1 MKDISN
7 KELGPEGIAA
17 AVDADDELQFSLDG
31 LGGELFSKFT
41 EYKDA
46 RDEVTGNWIE
56 DLRAFMGQYDPE
68 TIAKIQGKGDR
79 SQVYVGLTRTKVLAA
94 YSRITDLLFQ
104 PGQQFFMIEPT
115 PIAKQPRLEQE
126 LTEKAALEIMQLAET
141 VDPNEVQP
149 IIQAR
154 FEELKQE
161 IEEET
166 EFRVENMSETI
177 KDQAIESNLEGKMKD
192 AIMEQ
197 VIFGTGAMKTGT
209 LRIQKDHNWVKSP
222 EGFELIYEE
231 NLIPEMEAVS
241 VFDLYPDPYATS
253 VEDMRSIF
261 RRHIISRTDFNDLK
275 DYPGFNKQMVQDIVE
290 DHPKGN
296 HTEEQHER
304 DRRDIAKINEYTEN
318 TQKFEVLEFWG
329 SVNGYDLEGYGIE
342 FSESDDLS
350 DEFQA
355 NIWISSGKVIKAQ
368 LNPLPGGIIPYNI
381 FPYEKNPHQFWGTGV
396 PRMMRDS
403 QTTMNAAT
411 RIYLDNVA
419 LSSGPM
425 VEVNTDIMASGEDPT
440 DLYPWRVFL
449 REGGDGNQPMVR
461 FYQPQSNSPALVS
474 VIELFR
480 RFADE
485 TTALPSYTHGQT
497 QSGLNRTATGI
508 SILMSNANIV
518 LKSVI
523 KNIDDY
529 LTKPMI
535 RSLYD
540 WNMTWNENENVKSDM
555 RIIAKGSTALI
566 QKEVQSQRLLQF
578 LSLISN
584 PLDEAMINREPLLRD
599 IAKSL
604 DIDPDEVI
612 KTQEELMNEQA
623 LQQTIAAMQQGG
635 QTDQVPNGD
644 GMVGPDAR
652 NGTPTPNG
660 AGPVGNNGGLP
671 L

>member
-1 MKDISN
+1 MN
-7 KELGPEGIAA
+7 KELGPEGISA
-17 AVDADDELQFSLDG
+17 AVEATEEELHELNSLG
-31 LGGELFSKFT
+31 IILESKYT

-46 RDEVTGNWIE
+46 RDDIEDDWIE

-68 TIAKIQGKGDR
+68 VLAKIQSKGER

-94 YSRITDLLFQ
+94 FSRITDLLFQ
-104 PGQQFFMIEPT
+104 PGQKFFSIEPT
-115 PIAKQPRLEQE
+115 PVSKQPLVEQQ
-126 LTEKAALEIMQLAET
+126 LTEQAALEIMQAAEV
-141 VDPNEVQP
+141 VDPGLVDDL
-149 IIQAR
+149 IVAR
-154 FEELKQE
+154 LDELKQE
-161 IEEET
+161 IKEET
-166 EFRVENMSETI
+166 DRRVDNMEEAI
-177 KDQAIESNLEGKMKD
+177 LDQAVESNLEGKMKD

-197 VIFGTGAMKTGT
+197 VIFGTGAMKAGT
-209 LRIQKDHNWVKSP
+209 LRIDKDHKWVKGE
-222 EGFELIYEE
+222 EGFQLIYEE
-231 NLIPEMEAVS
+231 SAFPEMEAVS
-241 VFDLYPDPYATS
+241 VFDLYPDPHATS
-253 VEDMRSIF
+253 MDDLRDLF
-261 RRHIISRTDFNDLK
+261 RRHIVSRQEFRDLK
-275 DYPGFNKQMVQDIVE
+275 DFPGFNADLINECIEMNPE
-290 DHPKGN
+290 GN
-296 HTEEQHER
+296 HDEAQHEK
-304 DRRDIAKINEYTEN
+304 DRRQIANVNDRSSETN
-318 TQKFEVLEFWG
+318 KFELLEYWG
-329 SVNGYDLEGYGIE
+329 SLNGYDLQDAGVE
-342 FSESDDLS
+342 FGEDDDLAQ
-350 DEFQA
+350 EYHA
-355 NIWISSGKVIKAQ
+355 NVWIVDGKVIKAQ
-368 LNPLPGGIIPYNI
+368 LNPLPGGIIPYFI
-381 FPYEKNPHQFWGTGV
+381 FPYEKNPHAFWGTGV

-403 QTTMNAAT
+403 QATMNAAT

-440 DLYPWRVFL
+440 ELYPWRVFL

-497 QSGLNRTATGI
+497 QSSLNRTATGI

-555 RIIAKGSTALI
+555 RIVAKGSTALI

-578 LSLISN
+578 LSLINN
-584 PLDEAMINREPLLRD
+584 PMDAQMIDREKLLTD

-604 DIDPDEVI
+604 DIDPEEVI
-612 KTQEELMNEQA
+612 KSQKEIMDEQA
-623 LQQTIAAMQQGG
+623 LQQAIIASQQGG
-635 QTDQVPNGD
+635 QIDQVPNGD
-644 GMVGPDAR
+644 GMVGPDGR
-652 NGTPTPNG
+652 NGVAPPNG

>member
-1 MKDISN
+1 MD
-7 KELGPEGIAA
+7 KELGPEGISAA
-17 AVDADDELQFSLDG
+17 ADASEEELEELASLG
-31 LGGELFSKFT
+31 SILKSKYT

-46 RDEVTGNWIE
+46 RDDIEDDWIE
-56 DLRAFMGQYDPE
+56 DLRAFMGQYDPDVLS
-68 TIAKIQGKGDR
+68 KIQSKGDR

-104 PGQQFFMIEPT
+104 PGQKFFSIEKT
-115 PIAKQPRLEQE
+115 PLSKQPLVEQE
-126 LTEKAALEIMQLAET
+126 LAERAALEIQQAAEQVGTAGIEELVMARLSELTEEIEAET
-141 VDPNEVQP
+141 EQ
-149 IIQAR
+149 
-154 FEELKQE
+154 
-161 IEEET
+161 
-166 EFRVENMSETI
+166 RVENMEEAI
-177 KDQAIESNLEGKMKD
+177 LDQALENNLEGKMKD

-197 VIFGTGAMKTGT
+197 VIFGTGAMKAGT
-209 LRIQKDHNWVKSP
+209 LRIEKDHKWIKGD
-222 EGFELIYEE
+222 EGFNLIYEE
-231 NLIPEMEAVS
+231 NAMPEMEAVS
-241 VFDLYPDPYATS
+241 IFDLYPDPHATS
-253 VEDMRSIF
+253 VDDMRDIF
-261 RRHIISRTDFNDLK
+261 RRHIISRTEFNALK
-275 DYPGFNKQMVQDIVE
+275 DYPGFNVDLINECIEMNPE
-290 DHPKGN
+290 GN
-296 HTEEQHER
+296 HDEAQHEV
-304 DRRDIAKINEYTEN
+304 DRRNIANVNDSNTNTE
-318 TQKFEVLEFWG
+318 KFEVLEYWG
-329 SVNGYDLEGYGIE
+329 SLNGHDLEDAGVE
-342 FSESDDLS
+342 FGEDDDLS
-350 DEFQA
+350 MEYDA
-355 NIWISSGKVIKAQ
+355 NIWMVSGKVIKAQ
-368 LNPLPGGIIPYNI
+368 LNPLPGGIIPYFI
-381 FPYEKNPHQFWGTGV
+381 FPYEKNPHAFWGTGV

-403 QTTMNAAT
+403 QATMNAAT

-440 DLYPWRVFL
+440 ELYPWRVFL

-497 QSGLNRTATGI
+497 QSSLNRTATGI

-523 KNIDDY
+523 KNIDDF

-555 RIIAKGSTALI
+555 RIVAKGSTALI

-578 LSLISN
+578 LSLINN
-584 PLDEAMINREPLLRD
+584 PLDAQMINREKLLTD

-612 KTQEELMNEQA
+612 KTDKEMMDEQA
-623 LQQTIAAMQQGG
+623 LQQAILASQQGG
-635 QTDQVPNGD
+635 EANQVPNGE
-644 GMVGPDAR
+644 GVVGPDAR
-652 NGTPTPNG
+652 NGVPTPGG
-660 AGPVGNNGGLP
+660 AGPVGNNGQLP
-671 L
+671 T

>member
-1 MKDISN
+1 MEEEKG
-7 KELGPEGIAA
+7 LGPEGIST
-17 AVDADDELQFSLDG
+17 AVDPSEEEEQQLDSLG
-31 LGGELFSKFT
+31 STLRAKFA

-46 RDEVTGNWIE
+46 RNDVEDDWIE

-68 TIAKIQGKGDR
+68 VIAKIQEKGER

-94 YSRITDLLFQ
+94 YSRMTDLLFQ
-104 PGQQFFMIEPT
+104 PGQKFFAIEPT
-115 PIAKQPRLEQE
+115 PITKQPLVEKD
-126 LTEKAALEIMQLAET
+126 LTERAALEIMQAAEVIDPGL
-141 VDPNEVQP
+141 VDDL
-149 IIQAR
+149 IAAR
-154 FEELKQE
+154 FAELKEEL
-161 IEEET
+161 EEET
-166 EFRVENMSETI
+166 KKRVDNMEEAI
-177 KDQAIESNLEGKMKD
+177 LDQAIENNLEGKMKD

-197 VIFGTGAMKTGT
+197 VIFGTGAMKAGT
-209 LRIQKDHNWVKSP
+209 LRIDKDHKWIKTD
-222 EGFELIYEE
+222 EGFNLIYEE
-231 NLIPEMEAVS
+231 SPSPEMEAVS
-241 VFDLYPDPYATS
+241 IFDLYPDPYATS
-253 VEDMRSIF
+253 IDDMRNIF
-261 RRHIISRTDFNDLK
+261 RRHIISRQDFVDLK
-275 DYPGFNKQMVQDIVE
+275 DYPGFNSDLIDLCIE
-290 DHPKGN
+290 EYPDGN
-296 HTEEQHER
+296 HYEEQHEK
-304 DRRDIAKINEYTEN
+304 DRREIANINDYETK
-318 TQKFEVLEFWG
+318 TRKFELIEFWG
-329 SVNGYDLEGYGIE
+329 SLNGYDLIE
-342 FSESDDLS
+342 AGVDLDDDDPS
-350 DEFQA
+350 MEYQA
-355 NIWISSGKVIKAQ
+355 NIWFTEDKVIKAQ
-368 LNPLPGGIIPYNI
+368 LNPLPGGVIPYFI
-381 FPYEKNPHQFWGTGV
+381 FPYEKNPHAFWGTGV

-403 QTTMNAAT
+403 QNTMNAAT

-440 DLYPWRVFL
+440 ELYPWRVFL

-497 QSGLNRTATGI
+497 QSSLNRTATGI

-529 LTKPMI
+529 LTKPMV

-540 WNMTWNENENVKSDM
+540 WNMTWNDNEMVKSDM
-555 RIIAKGSTALI
+555 RIIARGSTALI

-578 LSLISN
+578 LSLINN
-584 PLDEAMINREPLLRD
+584 PLDAQMVNREKLLVD

-612 KTQEELMNEQA
+612 KSQEELMNEQA
-623 LQQTIAAMQQGG
+623 LQQAIAASQQGG
-635 QTDQVPNGD
+635 QSPEVQNAE

-652 NGTPTPNG
+652 NGVPSPDG
-660 AGPVGNNGGLP
+660 EGPVGNNGGLP

>member
-1 MKDISN
+1 MD
-7 KELGPEGIAA
+7 KELGPEGISAA
-17 AVDADDELQFSLDG
+17 ADASEEELEELASLG
-31 LGGELFSKFT
+31 SILKSKYT

-46 RDEVTGNWIE
+46 RDDIEDDWIE
-56 DLRAFMGQYDPE
+56 DLRAFMGQYDPDVLS
-68 TIAKIQGKGDR
+68 KIQSKGDR

-104 PGQQFFMIEPT
+104 PGQKFFSIEKT
-115 PIAKQPRLEQE
+115 PLSKQPLVEQE
-126 LTEKAALEIMQLAET
+126 LAEKAALEIQQAAEQVGTAGIEELVMARLSELTEEIEAET
-141 VDPNEVQP
+141 EQRVKNMEEAILD
-149 IIQAR
+149 QA
-154 FEELKQE
+154 
-161 IEEET
+161 
-166 EFRVENMSETI
+166 VEN
-177 KDQAIESNLEGKMKD
+177 NLEGKMKD

-197 VIFGTGAMKTGT
+197 VIFGTGAMKAGT
-209 LRIQKDHNWVKSP
+209 LRIEKDHKWIKGD
-222 EGFELIYEE
+222 EGFNLIYEE
-231 NLIPEMEAVS
+231 NAMPEMEAVS
-241 VFDLYPDPYATS
+241 IFDLYPDPHATS
-253 VEDMRSIF
+253 VDDMRDIF
-261 RRHIISRTDFNDLK
+261 RRHIISRAEFNALK
-275 DYPGFNKQMVQDIVE
+275 DYPGFNVDLINECIEMNPE
-290 DHPKGN
+290 GN
-296 HTEEQHER
+296 HDEAQHEV
-304 DRRDIAKINEYTEN
+304 DRRNIANVNDSNTNTE
-318 TQKFEVLEFWG
+318 KFEVLEFWG
-329 SVNGYDLEGYGIE
+329 SLNGHDLEDAGVE
-342 FSESDDLS
+342 FGEDDDLS
-350 DEFQA
+350 MEYDA
-355 NIWISSGKVIKAQ
+355 NIWMVSGKVIKAQ
-368 LNPLPGGIIPYNI
+368 LNPLPGGVIPYFI
-381 FPYEKNPHQFWGTGV
+381 FPYEKNPHAFWGTGV

-403 QTTMNAAT
+403 QATMNAAT

-440 DLYPWRVFL
+440 ELYPWRVFL

-497 QSGLNRTATGI
+497 QSSLNRTATGI

-523 KNIDDY
+523 KNIDDF

-555 RIIAKGSTALI
+555 RIVAKGSTALI

-578 LSLISN
+578 LSLINN
-584 PLDEAMINREPLLRD
+584 PLDAQMVDREKLLTD

-612 KTQEELMNEQA
+612 KTDKEMMDEQA
-623 LQQTIAAMQQGG
+623 LQQAILASQQGG
-635 QTDQVPNGD
+635 EANQVPNGE
-644 GMVGPDAR
+644 GVVGPNAR
-652 NGTPTPNG
+652 NGVPTPGG
-660 AGPVGNNGGLP
+660 AGPVGNNGQLP
-671 L
+671 T

>member
-329 SVNGYDLEGYGIE
+329 SVNGYDQMNSKQIFGY
-342 FSESDDLS
+342 
-350 DEFQA
+350 
-355 NIWISSGKVIKAQ
+355 
-368 LNPLPGGIIPYNI
+368 
-381 FPYEKNPHQFWGTGV
+381 
-396 PRMMRDS
+396 
-403 QTTMNAAT
+403 
-411 RIYLDNVA
+411 
-419 LSSGPM
+419 
-425 VEVNTDIMASGEDPT
+425 
-440 DLYPWRVFL
+440 
-449 REGGDGNQPMVR
+449 
-461 FYQPQSNSPALVS
+461 
-474 VIELFR
+474 
-480 RFADE
+480 
-485 TTALPSYTHGQT
+485 
-497 QSGLNRTATGI
+497 
-508 SILMSNANIV
+508 
-518 LKSVI
+518 
-523 KNIDDY
+523 
-529 LTKPMI
+529 
-535 RSLYD
+535 
-540 WNMTWNENENVKSDM
+540 
-555 RIIAKGSTALI
+555 
-566 QKEVQSQRLLQF
+566 LL
-578 LSLISN
+578 
-584 PLDEAMINREPLLRD
+584 
-599 IAKSL
+599 
-604 DIDPDEVI
+604 
-612 KTQEELMNEQA
+612 
-623 LQQTIAAMQQGG
+623 
-635 QTDQVPNGD
+635 
-644 GMVGPDAR
+644 AR
-652 NGTPTPNG
+652 
-660 AGPVGNNGGLP
+660 
-671 L
+671 

>member
-1 MKDISN
+1 MD
-7 KELGPEGIAA
+7 KELGPEGISAA
-17 AVDADDELQFSLDG
+17 ADASEEELEELASLG
-31 LGGELFSKFT
+31 SILKSKYT

-46 RDEVTGNWIE
+46 RDDIEDDWIE
-56 DLRAFMGQYDPE
+56 DLRAFMGQYDPDVLS
-68 TIAKIQGKGDR
+68 KIQSKGDR

-104 PGQQFFMIEPT
+104 PGQKFFSIEKT
-115 PIAKQPRLEQE
+115 PLSKQPLVEQE
-126 LTEKAALEIMQLAET
+126 LAERAALEIQQAAEQVGTAGIEELVMARLSELTEEIEAET
-141 VDPNEVQP
+141 EQ
-149 IIQAR
+149 
-154 FEELKQE
+154 
-161 IEEET
+161 
-166 EFRVENMSETI
+166 RVENMEEAI
-177 KDQAIESNLEGKMKD
+177 LDQALENNLEGKMKD

-197 VIFGTGAMKTGT
+197 VIFGTGAMKAGT
-209 LRIQKDHNWVKSP
+209 LRIEKDHKWIKGD
-222 EGFELIYEE
+222 EGFNLIYEE
-231 NLIPEMEAVS
+231 NAMPEMEAVS
-241 VFDLYPDPYATS
+241 IFDLYPDPHATS
-253 VEDMRSIF
+253 VDDMRDIF
-261 RRHIISRTDFNDLK
+261 RRHIISRAEFNALK
-275 DYPGFNKQMVQDIVE
+275 DYPGFNVDLINECIEMNPE
-290 DHPKGN
+290 GN
-296 HTEEQHER
+296 HDEAQHEV
-304 DRRDIAKINEYTEN
+304 DRRNIANVNDSNTNTE
-318 TQKFEVLEFWG
+318 KFEVLEYWG
-329 SVNGYDLEGYGIE
+329 SLNGHDLEDAGVE
-342 FSESDDLS
+342 FGEDDDLS
-350 DEFQA
+350 MEYDA
-355 NIWISSGKVIKAQ
+355 NIWMVSGKVIKAQ
-368 LNPLPGGIIPYNI
+368 LNPLPGGVIPYFI
-381 FPYEKNPHQFWGTGV
+381 FPYEKNPHAFWGTGV

-403 QTTMNAAT
+403 QATMNAAT

-440 DLYPWRVFL
+440 ELYPWRVFL

-497 QSGLNRTATGI
+497 QSSLNRTATGI

-523 KNIDDY
+523 KNIDDF

-555 RIIAKGSTALI
+555 RIVAKGSTALI

-578 LSLISN
+578 LSLINN
-584 PLDEAMINREPLLRD
+584 PLDAQMVDREKLLTD

-612 KTQEELMNEQA
+612 KTQKEMMDEQA
-623 LQQTIAAMQQGG
+623 LQQAILASQQGG
-635 QTDQVPNGD
+635 EANQVPNGD
-644 GMVGPDAR
+644 GVVGPNAR
-652 NGTPTPNG
+652 NGVPTPGG
-660 AGPVGNNGGLP
+660 AGPVGNNGQLP
-671 L
+671 T

>member
-1 MKDISN
+1 MD
-7 KELGPEGIAA
+7 KELGPEGISAA
-17 AVDADDELQFSLDG
+17 ADASEEELEELASLG
-31 LGGELFSKFT
+31 SILKSKYT

-46 RDEVTGNWIE
+46 RDDIEDDWIE
-56 DLRAFMGQYDPE
+56 DLRAFMGQYDPDVLS
-68 TIAKIQGKGDR
+68 KIQSKGDR

-104 PGQQFFMIEPT
+104 PGQKFFSIEKT
-115 PIAKQPRLEQE
+115 PLSKQPLVEQE
-126 LTEKAALEIMQLAET
+126 LAERAALEIQQAAEQVGTAGIEELVMARLSELTEEIEAET
-141 VDPNEVQP
+141 EQRVKNM
-149 IIQAR
+149 
-154 FEELKQE
+154 EEAIL
-161 IEEET
+161 
-166 EFRVENMSETI
+166 
-177 KDQAIESNLEGKMKD
+177 DQALENNLEGKMKD

-197 VIFGTGAMKTGT
+197 VIFGTGAMKAGT
-209 LRIQKDHNWVKSP
+209 LRIEKDHKWIKGD
-222 EGFELIYEE
+222 EGFNLIYEE
-231 NLIPEMEAVS
+231 NAMPEMEAVS
-241 VFDLYPDPYATS
+241 IFDLYPDPHATS
-253 VEDMRSIF
+253 VDDMRDIF
-261 RRHIISRTDFNDLK
+261 RRHIISRTEFNALK
-275 DYPGFNKQMVQDIVE
+275 DYPGFNVDLINECIEMNPE
-290 DHPKGN
+290 GN
-296 HTEEQHER
+296 HDEAQHEI
-304 DRRDIAKINEYTEN
+304 DRRNIANVNDSNTNTE
-318 TQKFEVLEFWG
+318 KFEVLEFWG
-329 SVNGYDLEGYGIE
+329 SLNGHDLEDAGVE
-342 FSESDDLS
+342 FGEDDDLS
-350 DEFQA
+350 MEYDA
-355 NIWISSGKVIKAQ
+355 NIWMISGKVIKAQ
-368 LNPLPGGIIPYNI
+368 LNPLPGGVIPYFI
-381 FPYEKNPHQFWGTGV
+381 FPYEKNPHAFWGTGV

-403 QTTMNAAT
+403 QATMNAAT

-440 DLYPWRVFL
+440 ELYPWRVFL

-497 QSGLNRTATGI
+497 QSSLNRTATGI

-523 KNIDDY
+523 KNIDDF

-555 RIIAKGSTALI
+555 RIVAKGSTALI

-578 LSLISN
+578 LSLINN
-584 PLDEAMINREPLLRD
+584 PLDAQMVDREKLLTD

-612 KTQEELMNEQA
+612 KTQKEMMDEQA
-623 LQQTIAAMQQGG
+623 LQQAILASQQGG
-635 QTDQVPNGD
+635 EVNQVPNGE
-644 GMVGPDAR
+644 GMVGPNAR
-652 NGTPTPNG
+652 NGVPTPGG
-660 AGPVGNNGGLP
+660 AGPVGNNGQLP
-671 L
+671 T

>member
-1 MKDISN
+1 MD
-7 KELGPEGIAA
+7 KELGPEGISAA
-17 AVDADDELQFSLDG
+17 ADASEEELEELASLG
-31 LGGELFSKFT
+31 SILKSKYT

-46 RDEVTGNWIE
+46 RDDIEDDWIE
-56 DLRAFMGQYDPE
+56 DLRAFMGQYDPDVLS
-68 TIAKIQGKGDR
+68 KIQSKGDR

-104 PGQQFFMIEPT
+104 PGQKFFSIEKT
-115 PIAKQPRLEQE
+115 PLSKQPLVEQE
-126 LTEKAALEIMQLAET
+126 LAERAALEIQQAAEQVGTAGIEELVMARLSELTEEIEAET
-141 VDPNEVQP
+141 EQ
-149 IIQAR
+149 
-154 FEELKQE
+154 
-161 IEEET
+161 
-166 EFRVENMSETI
+166 RVENMEEAI
-177 KDQAIESNLEGKMKD
+177 LDQALENNLEGKMKD

-197 VIFGTGAMKTGT
+197 VIFGTGAMKAGT
-209 LRIQKDHNWVKSP
+209 LRIEKDHKWIKGD
-222 EGFELIYEE
+222 EGFNLIYEE
-231 NLIPEMEAVS
+231 NAMPEMEAVS
-241 VFDLYPDPYATS
+241 IFDLYPDPHATS
-253 VEDMRSIF
+253 VDDMRDIF
-261 RRHIISRTDFNDLK
+261 RRHIISRTEFNALK
-275 DYPGFNKQMVQDIVE
+275 DYPGFNVDLINECIEMNPE
-290 DHPKGN
+290 GN
-296 HTEEQHER
+296 HDEAQHEV
-304 DRRDIAKINEYTEN
+304 DRRNIANVNDSNTNTE
-318 TQKFEVLEFWG
+318 KFEVLEYWG
-329 SVNGYDLEGYGIE
+329 SLNGHDLEDAGVE
-342 FSESDDLS
+342 FGEDDDLS
-350 DEFQA
+350 MEYDA
-355 NIWISSGKVIKAQ
+355 NIWMVSGKVIKAQ
-368 LNPLPGGIIPYNI
+368 LNPLPGGVIPYFI
-381 FPYEKNPHQFWGTGV
+381 FPYEKNPHAFWGTGV

-403 QTTMNAAT
+403 QATMNAAT

-440 DLYPWRVFL
+440 ELYPWRVFL

-497 QSGLNRTATGI
+497 QSSLNRTATGI

-523 KNIDDY
+523 KNIDDF

-555 RIIAKGSTALI
+555 RIVAKGSTALI

-578 LSLISN
+578 LSLINN
-584 PLDEAMINREPLLRD
+584 PLDAQMVDREKLLTD

-612 KTQEELMNEQA
+612 KTQKEMMDEQA
-623 LQQTIAAMQQGG
+623 LQQAILASQQGG
-635 QTDQVPNGD
+635 EANQVPNGE
-644 GMVGPDAR
+644 GVVGPNAR
-652 NGTPTPNG
+652 NGVPTPGG
-660 AGPVGNNGGLP
+660 AGPVGNNGQLP
-671 L
+671 T

>member
-1 MKDISN
+1 MD
-7 KELGPEGIAA
+7 KELGPEGISAA
-17 AVDADDELQFSLDG
+17 ADASEEELEELASLG
-31 LGGELFSKFT
+31 SILKSKYT

-46 RDEVTGNWIE
+46 RDDIEDDWIE
-56 DLRAFMGQYDPE
+56 DLRAFMGQYDPDVLS
-68 TIAKIQGKGDR
+68 KIQSKGDR

-104 PGQQFFMIEPT
+104 PGQKFFSIEKT
-115 PIAKQPRLEQE
+115 PLSKQPLVEQE
-126 LTEKAALEIMQLAET
+126 LAERAALEIQQAAEQVGTAGIEELVMARLSELTEEIEAET
-141 VDPNEVQP
+141 EQRVKNM
-149 IIQAR
+149 
-154 FEELKQE
+154 EEAIL
-161 IEEET
+161 
-166 EFRVENMSETI
+166 
-177 KDQAIESNLEGKMKD
+177 DQALENNLEGKMKD

-197 VIFGTGAMKTGT
+197 VIFGTGAMKAGT
-209 LRIQKDHNWVKSP
+209 LRIEKDHKWIKGD
-222 EGFELIYEE
+222 EGFNLIYEE
-231 NLIPEMEAVS
+231 NAMPEMEAVS
-241 VFDLYPDPYATS
+241 IFDLYPDPHATS
-253 VEDMRSIF
+253 VDDMRDIF
-261 RRHIISRTDFNDLK
+261 RRHIISRTEFNALK
-275 DYPGFNKQMVQDIVE
+275 DYPGFNVDLINECIEMNPE
-290 DHPKGN
+290 GN
-296 HTEEQHER
+296 HDEAQHEV
-304 DRRDIAKINEYTEN
+304 DRRNIANVNDSNTNTE
-318 TQKFEVLEFWG
+318 KFEVLEYWG
-329 SVNGYDLEGYGIE
+329 SLNGHDLEDAGVE
-342 FSESDDLS
+342 FGEDDDLS
-350 DEFQA
+350 MEYDA
-355 NIWISSGKVIKAQ
+355 NIWMVSGKVIKAQ
-368 LNPLPGGIIPYNI
+368 LNPLPGGVIPYFI
-381 FPYEKNPHQFWGTGV
+381 FPYEKNPHAFWGTGV

-403 QTTMNAAT
+403 QATMNAAT

-440 DLYPWRVFL
+440 ELYPWRVFL

-497 QSGLNRTATGI
+497 QSSLNRTATGI

-523 KNIDDY
+523 KNIDDF

-555 RIIAKGSTALI
+555 RIVAKGSTALI

-578 LSLISN
+578 LSLINN
-584 PLDEAMINREPLLRD
+584 PLDAQMVDREKLLTD

-612 KTQEELMNEQA
+612 KTQKEMMDEQA
-623 LQQTIAAMQQGG
+623 LQQAILASQQGG
-635 QTDQVPNGD
+635 EANQVPNGE
-644 GMVGPDAR
+644 GVVGPDAR
-652 NGTPTPNG
+652 NGVPTPGG
-660 AGPVGNNGGLP
+660 AGPVGNNGQLP
-671 L
+671 T

>member
-1 MKDISN
+1 MD
-7 KELGPEGIAA
+7 KELGPEGISA
-17 AVDADDELQFSLDG
+17 AVDPTEEEQEELNSLG
-31 LGGELFSKFT
+31 SILKAKYT

-46 RDEVTGNWIE
+46 RDNIEDDWIE
-56 DLRAFMGQYDPE
+56 DLRAFMGQYDPNVLS
-68 TIAKIQGKGDR
+68 KIQSKGDR

-104 PGQQFFMIEPT
+104 PGQDFFSIEKT
-115 PIAKQPRLEQE
+115 PISKQPIVERQLA
-126 LTEKAALEIMQLAET
+126 EKAALEIQQAAEQVGT
-141 VDPNEVQP
+141 
-149 IIQAR
+149 AGL
-154 FEELKQE
+154 EELVMARLQELTEE

-166 EFRVENMSETI
+166 DRRVENMH
-177 KDQAIESNLEGKMKD
+177 QAILDQSKESNLEQKMKD

-197 VIFGTGAMKTGT
+197 VIFGTGAMKAGT
-209 LRIQKDHNWVKSP
+209 LKVEKDHMYMTNEEGVP
-222 EGFELIYEE
+222 ELYIEE
-231 NLIPEMEAVS
+231 YPMPEMEAVS
-241 VFDLYPDPYATS
+241 IFDLYPDPHATS
-253 VEDMRSIF
+253 VNDMRDIF
-261 RRHIISRTDFNDLK
+261 RRHIISRTEFNALK
-275 DYPGFNKQMVQDIVE
+275 DYPGFNVDLINECIEMNPE
-290 DHPKGN
+290 GN
-296 HTEEQHER
+296 HDEAQHEI
-304 DRRDIAKINEYTEN
+304 DRRNIANVNDSNTNTE
-318 TQKFEVLEFWG
+318 KFEVLEFWG
-329 SVNGYDLEGYGIE
+329 SLNGYDLQDAGIE
-342 FSESDDLS
+342 FGDEDDLS
-350 DEFQA
+350 MEYDA
-355 NIWISSGKVIKAQ
+355 NIWIVSGKVIKAQ
-368 LNPLPGGIIPYNI
+368 LNPLPGGVIPYFI
-381 FPYEKNPHQFWGTGV
+381 FPYEKNPHAFWGTGV

-403 QTTMNAAT
+403 QATMNAAT

-440 DLYPWRVFL
+440 ELYPWRVFL

-497 QSGLNRTATGI
+497 QSSLNRTATGI

-523 KNIDDY
+523 KNIDDF
-529 LTKPMI
+529 LTQPMI

-540 WNMTWNENENVKSDM
+540 WNMTWNQDKNVKSDM

-578 LSLISN
+578 LSLINN
-584 PLDEAMINREPLLRD
+584 PIDAQMVDREKLLTD

-612 KTQEELMNEQA
+612 KSQEELMNEQA
-623 LQQTIAAMQQGG
+623 LQQAILASQQGG
-635 QTDQVPNGD
+635 EANQVPNGD
-644 GMVGPDAR
+644 GMVGPNAR
-652 NGTPTPNG
+652 NGVPTPGG

-671 L
+671 T

>member
-1 MKDISN
+1 MD
-7 KELGPEGIAA
+7 KELGPEGISAA
-17 AVDADDELQFSLDG
+17 ADASEEELEELASLG
-31 LGGELFSKFT
+31 SILKSKYT

-46 RDEVTGNWIE
+46 RDDIEDDWIE
-56 DLRAFMGQYDPE
+56 DLRAFMGQYDPDVLS
-68 TIAKIQGKGDR
+68 KIQSKGDR

-104 PGQQFFMIEPT
+104 PGQKFFSIEKT
-115 PIAKQPRLEQE
+115 PLSKQPLVEQE
-126 LTEKAALEIMQLAET
+126 LAERAALEIQQAAEQVGTAGIEELVMARLSELTEEIEAET
-141 VDPNEVQP
+141 EQRVKNMEEAILD
-149 IIQAR
+149 QA
-154 FEELKQE
+154 
-161 IEEET
+161 
-166 EFRVENMSETI
+166 VEN
-177 KDQAIESNLEGKMKD
+177 NLEGKMKD

-197 VIFGTGAMKTGT
+197 VIFGTGAMKAGT
-209 LRIQKDHNWVKSP
+209 LRIEKDHKWIKGD
-222 EGFELIYEE
+222 EGFNLIYEE
-231 NLIPEMEAVS
+231 NAMPEMEAVS
-241 VFDLYPDPYATS
+241 IFDLYPDPHATS
-253 VEDMRSIF
+253 VDDMRDIF
-261 RRHIISRTDFNDLK
+261 RRHIISRAEFNALK
-275 DYPGFNKQMVQDIVE
+275 DYPGFNVDLINECIEMNPE
-290 DHPKGN
+290 GN
-296 HTEEQHER
+296 HDEAQHEV
-304 DRRDIAKINEYTEN
+304 DRRNIANVNDSNTNTE
-318 TQKFEVLEFWG
+318 KFEVLEFWG
-329 SVNGYDLEGYGIE
+329 SLNGHDLEDAGVE
-342 FSESDDLS
+342 FGEDDDLS
-350 DEFQA
+350 MEYDA
-355 NIWISSGKVIKAQ
+355 NIWMVSGKVIKAQ
-368 LNPLPGGIIPYNI
+368 LNPLPGGVIPYFI
-381 FPYEKNPHQFWGTGV
+381 FPYEKNPHAFWGTGV

-403 QTTMNAAT
+403 QATMNAAT

-440 DLYPWRVFL
+440 ELYPWRVFL

-497 QSGLNRTATGI
+497 QSSLNRTATGI

-523 KNIDDY
+523 KNIDDF

-555 RIIAKGSTALI
+555 RIVAKGSTALI

-578 LSLISN
+578 LSLINN
-584 PLDEAMINREPLLRD
+584 PLDAQMINREKLLTD

-612 KTQEELMNEQA
+612 KTDKEMMDEQA
-623 LQQTIAAMQQGG
+623 LQQAILASQQGG
-635 QTDQVPNGD
+635 EANQVPNGE
-644 GMVGPDAR
+644 GVVGPNAR
-652 NGTPTPNG
+652 NGVPTPGG
-660 AGPVGNNGGLP
+660 AGPVGNNGQLP
-671 L
+671 T

>member
-1 MKDISN
+1 MD
-7 KELGPEGIAA
+7 KELGPEGISAA
-17 AVDADDELQFSLDG
+17 ADASEEELEELASLG
-31 LGGELFSKFT
+31 SILKAKYT

-46 RDEVTGNWIE
+46 RDDIEDDWIE
-56 DLRAFMGQYDPE
+56 DLRAFMGQYDPDVLS
-68 TIAKIQGKGDR
+68 KIQSKGDR

-104 PGQQFFMIEPT
+104 PGQKFFSIEKT
-115 PIAKQPRLEQE
+115 PLSKQPLVEQE
-126 LTEKAALEIMQLAET
+126 LAERAALEIQQAAEQVGTAGIEELVIARLNELTEEIEAET
-141 VDPNEVQP
+141 EQ
-149 IIQAR
+149 
-154 FEELKQE
+154 
-161 IEEET
+161 
-166 EFRVENMSETI
+166 RVENMEEAI
-177 KDQAIESNLEGKMKD
+177 LDQALENNLEGKMKD

-197 VIFGTGAMKTGT
+197 VIFGTGAMKAGT
-209 LRIQKDHNWVKSP
+209 LRIEKDHKWIKGD
-222 EGFELIYEE
+222 EGFNLIYEE
-231 NLIPEMEAVS
+231 NAMPEMEAVS
-241 VFDLYPDPYATS
+241 IFDLYPDPHATS
-253 VEDMRSIF
+253 VDDMRDIF
-261 RRHIISRTDFNDLK
+261 RRHIISRAEFNALK
-275 DYPGFNKQMVQDIVE
+275 DYPGFNVDLINECIEMNPE
-290 DHPKGN
+290 GN
-296 HTEEQHER
+296 HDEAQHEI
-304 DRRDIAKINEYTEN
+304 DRRNIANVNDSNTNTE
-318 TQKFEVLEFWG
+318 KFEVLEFWG
-329 SVNGYDLEGYGIE
+329 SLNGHDLEDAGVE
-342 FSESDDLS
+342 FGEDDDLS
-350 DEFQA
+350 MEYDA
-355 NIWISSGKVIKAQ
+355 NIWMISGKVIKAQ
-368 LNPLPGGIIPYNI
+368 LNPLPGGVIPYFI
-381 FPYEKNPHQFWGTGV
+381 FPYEKNPHAFWGTGV

-403 QTTMNAAT
+403 QATMNAAT

-440 DLYPWRVFL
+440 ELYPWRVFL

-497 QSGLNRTATGI
+497 QSSLNRTATGI

-523 KNIDDY
+523 KNIDDF

-555 RIIAKGSTALI
+555 RIVAKGSTALI

-578 LSLISN
+578 LSLINN
-584 PLDEAMINREPLLRD
+584 PLDAQMVDREKLLTD

-612 KTQEELMNEQA
+612 KTDKEMMDEQA
-623 LQQTIAAMQQGG
+623 LQQAILASQQGG
-635 QTDQVPNGD
+635 EANQVPNGE
-644 GMVGPDAR
+644 GVVGPNAR
-652 NGTPTPNG
+652 NGVPTPGG
-660 AGPVGNNGGLP
+660 AGPVGNNGQLP
-671 L
+671 T

>member
-1 MKDISN
+1 MD
-7 KELGPEGIAA
+7 KELGPEGISAA
-17 AVDADDELQFSLDG
+17 ADASEEELEELASLG
-31 LGGELFSKFT
+31 SILKSKYT

-46 RDEVTGNWIE
+46 RDDIEDDWIE
-56 DLRAFMGQYDPE
+56 DLRAFMGQYDPDVLS
-68 TIAKIQGKGDR
+68 KIQSKGDR

-104 PGQQFFMIEPT
+104 PGQKFFSIEKT
-115 PIAKQPRLEQE
+115 PLSKQPLVEQE
-126 LTEKAALEIMQLAET
+126 LAEKAALEIQQAAEQVGTAGIEELVMARLSELTEEIEAET
-141 VDPNEVQP
+141 EQRVKNM
-149 IIQAR
+149 
-154 FEELKQE
+154 EEAIL
-161 IEEET
+161 
-166 EFRVENMSETI
+166 
-177 KDQAIESNLEGKMKD
+177 DQALENNLEGKMKD

-197 VIFGTGAMKTGT
+197 VIFGTGAMKAGT
-209 LRIQKDHNWVKSP
+209 LRIEKDHKWIKGD
-222 EGFELIYEE
+222 EGFNLIYEE
-231 NLIPEMEAVS
+231 NAMPEMEAVS
-241 VFDLYPDPYATS
+241 IFDLYPDPHATS
-253 VEDMRSIF
+253 VDDMRDIF
-261 RRHIISRTDFNDLK
+261 RRHIISRAEFNALK
-275 DYPGFNKQMVQDIVE
+275 DYPGFNVDLINECIEMNPE
-290 DHPKGN
+290 GN
-296 HTEEQHER
+296 HDEAQHEV
-304 DRRDIAKINEYTEN
+304 DRRNIANVNDSNTNTE
-318 TQKFEVLEFWG
+318 KFEVLEYWG
-329 SVNGYDLEGYGIE
+329 SLNGHDLEDAGVE
-342 FSESDDLS
+342 FGEDDDLS
-350 DEFQA
+350 MEYDA
-355 NIWISSGKVIKAQ
+355 NIWMVSGKVIKAQ
-368 LNPLPGGIIPYNI
+368 LNPLPGGVIPYFI
-381 FPYEKNPHQFWGTGV
+381 FPYEKNPHAFWGTGV

-403 QTTMNAAT
+403 QATMNAAT

-440 DLYPWRVFL
+440 ELYPWRVFL

-497 QSGLNRTATGI
+497 QSSLNRTATGI

-523 KNIDDY
+523 KNIDDF

-555 RIIAKGSTALI
+555 RIVAKGSTALI

-578 LSLISN
+578 LSLINN
-584 PLDEAMINREPLLRD
+584 PLDAQMVDREKLLTD

-612 KTQEELMNEQA
+612 KTQKEMMDEQA
-623 LQQTIAAMQQGG
+623 LQQAILASQQGG
-635 QTDQVPNGD
+635 EANQVPNGE
-644 GMVGPDAR
+644 GVVGPDAR
-652 NGTPTPNG
+652 NGVPTPGG
-660 AGPVGNNGGLP
+660 AGPVGNNGQLP
-671 L
+671 T

>member
-1 MKDISN
+1 MD
-7 KELGPEGIAA
+7 KELGPEGISA
-17 AVDADDELQFSLDG
+17 AVDPTEEEQEELNSLG
-31 LGGELFSKFT
+31 SILKAKYT

-46 RDEVTGNWIE
+46 RDNIEDDWIE
-56 DLRAFMGQYDPE
+56 DLRAFMGQYDPDVLS
-68 TIAKIQGKGDR
+68 KIQSKGDR

-104 PGQQFFMIEPT
+104 PGQDFFSIEKT
-115 PIAKQPRLEQE
+115 PISKQPVVERQLA
-126 LTEKAALEIMQLAET
+126 EKAALEIQQAAEQVGT
-141 VDPNEVQP
+141 
-149 IIQAR
+149 AGL
-154 FEELKQE
+154 EELVMARLQELTEE

-166 EFRVENMSETI
+166 DRRVENMH
-177 KDQAIESNLEGKMKD
+177 QAILDQSKESNLEQKMKD

-197 VIFGTGAMKTGT
+197 VIFGTGAMKAGT
-209 LRIQKDHNWVKSP
+209 LKVEKDHMYMTNEEGVP
-222 EGFELIYEE
+222 ELYIEE
-231 NLIPEMEAVS
+231 YPMPEMEAVS
-241 VFDLYPDPYATS
+241 IFDLYPDPHATS
-253 VEDMRSIF
+253 VNDMRDIF
-261 RRHIISRTDFNDLK
+261 RRHIISRTEFNALK
-275 DYPGFNKQMVQDIVE
+275 DYPGFNVDLINECIEMNPE
-290 DHPKGN
+290 GN
-296 HTEEQHER
+296 HDEAQHEI
-304 DRRDIAKINEYTEN
+304 DRRNIANVNDSNTNTE
-318 TQKFEVLEFWG
+318 KFEVLEFWG
-329 SVNGYDLEGYGIE
+329 SLNGYDLQDAGIE
-342 FSESDDLS
+342 FGDEDDLS
-350 DEFQA
+350 MEYDA
-355 NIWISSGKVIKAQ
+355 NIWIVSGKVIKAQ
-368 LNPLPGGIIPYNI
+368 LNPLPGGVIPYFI
-381 FPYEKNPHQFWGTGV
+381 FPYEKNPHAFWGTGV

-403 QTTMNAAT
+403 QATMNAAT

-440 DLYPWRVFL
+440 ELYPWRVFL

-497 QSGLNRTATGI
+497 QSSLNRTATGI

-523 KNIDDY
+523 KNIDDF

-540 WNMTWNENENVKSDM
+540 WNMTWNQDKNVKSDM

-578 LSLISN
+578 LSLINN
-584 PLDEAMINREPLLRD
+584 PIDAQMVDREKLLTD

-612 KTQEELMNEQA
+612 KSQEELMNEQA
-623 LQQTIAAMQQGG
+623 LQQAILASQQGG
-635 QTDQVPNGD
+635 EANQVPNGD
-644 GMVGPDAR
+644 GMVGPNAR
-652 NGTPTPNG
+652 NGVPTPGG

-671 L
+671 T

>member
-1 MKDISN
+1 MS
-7 KELGPEGIAA
+7 KELGPEGISA
-17 AVDADDELQFSLDG
+17 AVDATEEEQYELNSLG
-31 LGGELFSKFT
+31 VILESKYT

-46 RDEVTGNWIE
+46 RDDIEDNWIE

-68 TIAKIQGKGDR
+68 VLAKIQSKGER

-94 YSRITDLLFQ
+94 FSRITDLLFQ
-104 PGQQFFMIEPT
+104 PGQKFFSIEAT
-115 PIAKQPRLEQE
+115 PVSKQPLVEQE
-126 LTEKAALEIMQLAET
+126 LTEQAALEIMQAAEV
-141 VDPNEVQP
+141 VDPGLVDDL
-149 IIQAR
+149 IQAR
-154 FEELKQE
+154 LAELQEEIAL
-161 IEEET
+161 ET
-166 EFRVENMSETI
+166 ERRVENMEEAI
-177 KDQAIESNLEGKMKD
+177 LDQAVESNLEGKMKD

-197 VIFGTGAMKTGT
+197 VIFGTGAMKAGT
-209 LRIQKDHNWVKSP
+209 LRIDKDHRWIKGE
-222 EGFELIYEE
+222 EGFNLIYEE
-231 NLIPEMEAVS
+231 SAFPEMEAVS
-241 VFDLYPDPYATS
+241 VFDLYPDPHATS
-253 VEDMRSIF
+253 MDDLRDIF
-261 RRHIISRTDFNDLK
+261 RRHIISRQEFRDLK
-275 DYPGFNKQMVQDIVE
+275 DFPGFNE
-290 DHPKGN
+290 DLINECIEMNPEGN
-296 HTEEQHER
+296 HDEAQHEK
-304 DRRDIAKINEYTEN
+304 DRRQIANVNDRSSETH
-318 TQKFEVLEFWG
+318 KFELLEYWG
-329 SVNGYDLEGYGIE
+329 SINGYDLQDAGAE
-342 FSESDDLS
+342 FGDEDDLAQ
-350 DEFQA
+350 EYHA
-355 NIWISSGKVIKAQ
+355 NVWIVDGKVIKAQ
-368 LNPLPGGIIPYNI
+368 LNPLPGGIIPYFI
-381 FPYEKNPHQFWGTGV
+381 FPYEKNPHAFWGTGV

-403 QTTMNAAT
+403 QATMNAAT

-440 DLYPWRVFL
+440 ELYPWRVFL

-497 QSGLNRTATGI
+497 QSSLNRTATGI

-555 RIIAKGSTALI
+555 RIVAKGSTALI

-578 LSLISN
+578 LSLINN
-584 PLDEAMINREPLLRD
+584 PMDAQMVNREKLLTD

-604 DIDPDEVI
+604 DIDPEEVI
-612 KTQEELMNEQA
+612 KSQKELMDEQA
-623 LQQTIAAMQQGG
+623 LQQAILASQQGG
-635 QTDQVPNGD
+635 QVDQVPNGD
-644 GMVGPDAR
+644 GMVGPDGR
-652 NGTPTPNG
+652 NGVPSPNG
-660 AGPVGNNGGLP
+660 AGPIGNNGQLP

>member
-1 MKDISN
+1 MN
-7 KELGPEGIAA
+7 KELGPEGISA
-17 AVDADDELQFSLDG
+17 AVDASDEEQYELNSLG
-31 LGGELFSKFT
+31 VILESKYT

-46 RDEVTGNWIE
+46 RDDIEDDWIE

-68 TIAKIQGKGDR
+68 VLAKIQSKGER

-94 YSRITDLLFQ
+94 FSRITDLLFQ
-104 PGQQFFMIEPT
+104 PGQKFFSIEPT
-115 PIAKQPRLEQE
+115 PVSKQPLVEQQ
-126 LTEKAALEIMQLAET
+126 LTEQAALEIMQAAEV
-141 VDPNEVQP
+141 VDPGLVDDL
-149 IIQAR
+149 IVAR
-154 FEELKQE
+154 MDELKQE

-166 EFRVENMSETI
+166 DRRVDNMEEAI
-177 KDQAIESNLEGKMKD
+177 LDQAVESNLEGKMKD

-197 VIFGTGAMKTGT
+197 VIFGTGAMKAGT
-209 LRIQKDHNWVKSP
+209 LRIDKDHRWVKGE
-222 EGFELIYEE
+222 EGFQLIYEE
-231 NLIPEMEAVS
+231 SAFPEMEAVS
-241 VFDLYPDPYATS
+241 VFDLYPDPHATS
-253 VEDMRSIF
+253 MDDLRDLF
-261 RRHIISRTDFNDLK
+261 RRHIISRQEFRDLK
-275 DYPGFNKQMVQDIVE
+275 DFPGFNVDLINECIEMNPE
-290 DHPKGN
+290 GN
-296 HTEEQHER
+296 HDEAQHEK
-304 DRRDIAKINEYTEN
+304 DRRQIANVNDRSAETN
-318 TQKFEVLEFWG
+318 KFELLEYWG
-329 SVNGYDLEGYGIE
+329 SLNGYDLQDAGVE
-342 FSESDDLS
+342 FAEDDDLAQ
-350 DEFQA
+350 EYHA
-355 NIWISSGKVIKAQ
+355 NVWIVDGKVIKAQ
-368 LNPLPGGIIPYNI
+368 LNPLPGGVIPYFI
-381 FPYEKNPHQFWGTGV
+381 FPYEKNPHAFWGTGV

-403 QTTMNAAT
+403 QATMNAAT

-440 DLYPWRVFL
+440 ELYPWRVFL

-497 QSGLNRTATGI
+497 QSSLNRTATGI

-555 RIIAKGSTALI
+555 RIVAKGSTALI

-578 LSLISN
+578 LSLINN
-584 PLDEAMINREPLLRD
+584 PMDAQMVDREKLLTD

-604 DIDPDEVI
+604 DIDPEEVI
-612 KTQEELMNEQA
+612 KSQKEIMDEQA
-623 LQQTIAAMQQGG
+623 LQQAIIASQQGG
-635 QTDQVPNGD
+635 QVDQVPNGD
-644 GMVGPDAR
+644 GMVGPDGR
-652 NGTPTPNG
+652 NGVAPPNG

>member
-1 MKDISN
+1 MD
-7 KELGPEGIAA
+7 KELGPEGISAA
-17 AVDADDELQFSLDG
+17 ADASEEELEELASLG
-31 LGGELFSKFT
+31 SILKAKYT

-46 RDEVTGNWIE
+46 RDDIEDDWIE
-56 DLRAFMGQYDPE
+56 DLRAFMGQYDPDVLS
-68 TIAKIQGKGDR
+68 KIQSKGDR

-104 PGQQFFMIEPT
+104 PGQKFFSIEKT
-115 PIAKQPRLEQE
+115 PLSKQPLVEQE
-126 LTEKAALEIMQLAET
+126 LAERAALEIQQAAEQVGTAGIEELVIARLNELTEEIEAET
-141 VDPNEVQP
+141 EQ
-149 IIQAR
+149 
-154 FEELKQE
+154 
-161 IEEET
+161 
-166 EFRVENMSETI
+166 RVENMEEAI
-177 KDQAIESNLEGKMKD
+177 LDQALENNLEGKMKD

-197 VIFGTGAMKTGT
+197 VIFGTGAMKAGT
-209 LRIQKDHNWVKSP
+209 LRIEKDHKWIKGD
-222 EGFELIYEE
+222 EGFNLIYEE
-231 NLIPEMEAVS
+231 NAMPEMEAVS
-241 VFDLYPDPYATS
+241 IFDLYPDPHATS
-253 VEDMRSIF
+253 VDDMRDIF
-261 RRHIISRTDFNDLK
+261 RRHIISRAEFNALK
-275 DYPGFNKQMVQDIVE
+275 DFPGFNVDLINECIEMNPE
-290 DHPKGN
+290 GN
-296 HTEEQHER
+296 HDEAQHEI
-304 DRRDIAKINEYTEN
+304 DRRNIANVNDSNTNTE
-318 TQKFEVLEFWG
+318 KFEVLEFWG
-329 SVNGYDLEGYGIE
+329 SLNGHDLEDAGVE
-342 FSESDDLS
+342 FGEDDDLS
-350 DEFQA
+350 MEYDA
-355 NIWISSGKVIKAQ
+355 NIWMISGKVIKAQ
-368 LNPLPGGIIPYNI
+368 LNPLPGGVIPYFI
-381 FPYEKNPHQFWGTGV
+381 FPYEKNPHAFWGTGV

-403 QTTMNAAT
+403 QATMNAAT

-440 DLYPWRVFL
+440 ELYPWRVFL

-497 QSGLNRTATGI
+497 QSSLNRTATGI

-523 KNIDDY
+523 KNIDDF

-555 RIIAKGSTALI
+555 RIVAKGSTALI

-578 LSLISN
+578 LSLINN
-584 PLDEAMINREPLLRD
+584 PLDAQMVDREKLLTD

-612 KTQEELMNEQA
+612 KTDKEMMDEQA
-623 LQQTIAAMQQGG
+623 LQQAILASQQGG
-635 QTDQVPNGD
+635 EANQVPNGE
-644 GMVGPDAR
+644 GVVGPNAR
-652 NGTPTPNG
+652 NGVPTPGG
-660 AGPVGNNGGLP
+660 AGPVGNNGQLP
-671 L
+671 T

>member
-1 MKDISN
+1 MEIDKD
-7 KELGPEGIAA
+7 LGPEGIPAG
-17 AVDADDELQFSLDG
+17 ADPSEEEEQQLDN
-31 LGGELFSKFT
+31 LGSMLKTKFA
-41 EYKDA
+41 EYKDS
-46 RDEVTGNWIE
+46 RNDVEDDWIE

-68 TIAKIQGKGDR
+68 VIAKIQEKGER

-104 PGQQFFMIEPT
+104 PGQKFFSISAT
-115 PIAKQPRLEQE
+115 PIAKQPIVEQE
-126 LTEKAALEIMQLAET
+126 LTEKAALEIMQAAE
-141 VDPNEVQP
+141 VIDPGLVNNL
-149 IIQAR
+149 IAAR
-154 FEELKQE
+154 FAELKEELEK
-161 IEEET
+161 ET
-166 EFRVENMSETI
+166 EMRVDNMEEAI
-177 KDQAIESNLEGKMKD
+177 LDQAIESNLEGKMKD

-209 LRIQKDHNWVKSP
+209 LRIDKDHKWIKTD
-222 EGFELIYEE
+222 EGFNLVYEE
-231 NLIPEMEAVS
+231 SPSPEMEAVS
-241 VFDLYPDPYATS
+241 IFDLYPDPYATS
-253 VEDMRSIF
+253 IDDMRNIF
-261 RRHIISRTDFNDLK
+261 RRHIISRQDFVDLK
-275 DYPGFNKQMVQDIVE
+275 DYPGFNNDLIDLCVE
-290 DHPKGN
+290 EYPDGN
-296 HTEEQHER
+296 HYEEQHEK
-304 DRRDIAKINEYTEN
+304 DRREIANINDYETKTN
-318 TQKFEVLEFWG
+318 KFEIIEFWG
-329 SVNGYDLEGYGIE
+329 SINGYDLLDAGVE
-342 FSESDDLS
+342 FDDDDDLTQ
-350 DEFQA
+350 EYQA
-355 NIWISSGKVIKAQ
+355 NIWFTDNKIIKAQ
-368 LNPLPGGIIPYNI
+368 LNPLPGGIIPYFI
-381 FPYEKNPHQFWGTGV
+381 FPYEKNPHAFWGTGV

-403 QTTMNAAT
+403 QNTMNAAT

-440 DLYPWRVFL
+440 ELYPWRVFL

-497 QSGLNRTATGI
+497 QSSLNRTATGI

-540 WNMTWNENENVKSDM
+540 WNMTWNDDEMVKSDM
-555 RIIAKGSTALI
+555 RIVARGSTALI

-578 LSLISN
+578 LSLINN
-584 PLDEAMINREPLLRD
+584 PMDAQMINREKLLVD

-612 KTQEELMNEQA
+612 KSQEELMNEQA
-623 LQQTIAAMQQGG
+623 LQQAIAASQQGG
-635 QTDQVPNGD
+635 QSPEVQNAE
-644 GMVGPDAR
+644 GMVGPDGR
-652 NGTPTPNG
+652 NGVPSPDG
-660 AGPVGNNGGLP
+660 EGPIGNNGGLP

>member
-1 MKDISN
+1 MD
-7 KELGPEGIAA
+7 KELGPEGISAA
-17 AVDADDELQFSLDG
+17 ADASEEELEELASLG
-31 LGGELFSKFT
+31 SILKSKYT

-46 RDEVTGNWIE
+46 RDDIEDDWIE
-56 DLRAFMGQYDPE
+56 DLRAFMGQYDPDVLS
-68 TIAKIQGKGDR
+68 KIQSKGDR

-104 PGQQFFMIEPT
+104 PGQKFFSIEKT
-115 PIAKQPRLEQE
+115 PLSKQPLVEQE
-126 LTEKAALEIMQLAET
+126 LAERAALEIQQAAEQVGTAGIEELVMARLSELTEEIEAET
-141 VDPNEVQP
+141 EQRVKNM
-149 IIQAR
+149 
-154 FEELKQE
+154 EEAIL
-161 IEEET
+161 
-166 EFRVENMSETI
+166 
-177 KDQAIESNLEGKMKD
+177 DQALENNLEGKMKD

-197 VIFGTGAMKTGT
+197 VIFGTGAMKAGT
-209 LRIQKDHNWVKSP
+209 LRIEKDHKWIKGD
-222 EGFELIYEE
+222 EGFNLIYEE
-231 NLIPEMEAVS
+231 NAMPEMEAVS
-241 VFDLYPDPYATS
+241 IFDLYPDPHATS
-253 VEDMRSIF
+253 VDDMRDIF
-261 RRHIISRTDFNDLK
+261 RRHIISRAEFNALK
-275 DYPGFNKQMVQDIVE
+275 DYPGFNVDLINECIEMNPE
-290 DHPKGN
+290 GN
-296 HTEEQHER
+296 HDEAQHEV
-304 DRRDIAKINEYTEN
+304 DRRNIANVNDSNTNTE
-318 TQKFEVLEFWG
+318 KFEVLEFWG
-329 SVNGYDLEGYGIE
+329 SLNGHDLKDAGVE
-342 FSESDDLS
+342 FGEDDDLS
-350 DEFQA
+350 MEYDA
-355 NIWISSGKVIKAQ
+355 NIWMVSGKVIKAQ
-368 LNPLPGGIIPYNI
+368 LNPLPGGVIPYFI
-381 FPYEKNPHQFWGTGV
+381 FPYEKNPHAFWGTGV

-403 QTTMNAAT
+403 QATMNAAT

-440 DLYPWRVFL
+440 ELYPWRVFL

-497 QSGLNRTATGI
+497 QSSLNRTATGI

-523 KNIDDY
+523 KNIDDF

-555 RIIAKGSTALI
+555 RIVAKGSTALI

-578 LSLISN
+578 LSLINN
-584 PLDEAMINREPLLRD
+584 PLDAQMVDREKLLTD

-612 KTQEELMNEQA
+612 KTQKEMMDEQA
-623 LQQTIAAMQQGG
+623 LQQAILASQQGG
-635 QTDQVPNGD
+635 EANQVPNGE
-644 GMVGPDAR
+644 GVVGPNAR
-652 NGTPTPNG
+652 NGVPTPGG
-660 AGPVGNNGGLP
+660 AGPVGNNGQLP
-671 L
+671 T

>member
-1 MKDISN
+1 MD
-7 KELGPEGIAA
+7 KELGPEGISAA
-17 AVDADDELQFSLDG
+17 ADASEEELEELASLG
-31 LGGELFSKFT
+31 SILKSKYT

-46 RDEVTGNWIE
+46 RDDIEDDWIE
-56 DLRAFMGQYDPE
+56 DLRAFMGQYDPDVLS
-68 TIAKIQGKGDR
+68 KIQSKGDR

-104 PGQQFFMIEPT
+104 PGQKFFSIEKT
-115 PIAKQPRLEQE
+115 PLSKQPLVEQE
-126 LTEKAALEIMQLAET
+126 LAERAALEIQQAAEQVGTAGIEELVMARLGELTEEIEAET
-141 VDPNEVQP
+141 EQRVKNMEEAILD
-149 IIQAR
+149 QA
-154 FEELKQE
+154 
-161 IEEET
+161 
-166 EFRVENMSETI
+166 VEN
-177 KDQAIESNLEGKMKD
+177 NLEGKMKD

-197 VIFGTGAMKTGT
+197 VIFGTGAMKAGT
-209 LRIQKDHNWVKSP
+209 LRIEKDHKWIKGD
-222 EGFELIYEE
+222 EGFNLIYEE
-231 NLIPEMEAVS
+231 NAMPEMEAVS
-241 VFDLYPDPYATS
+241 IFDLYPDPHATS
-253 VEDMRSIF
+253 VDDMRDIF
-261 RRHIISRTDFNDLK
+261 RRHIISRTEFNALK
-275 DYPGFNKQMVQDIVE
+275 DYPGFNIDLINECIEMNPE
-290 DHPKGN
+290 GN
-296 HTEEQHER
+296 HDEAQHEV
-304 DRRDIAKINEYTEN
+304 DRRNIANVNDSNTNTE
-318 TQKFEVLEFWG
+318 KFEVLEFWG
-329 SVNGYDLEGYGIE
+329 SLNGHDLEDAGVE
-342 FSESDDLS
+342 FGEDDDLS
-350 DEFQA
+350 MEYDA
-355 NIWISSGKVIKAQ
+355 NIWMVSGKVIKAQ
-368 LNPLPGGIIPYNI
+368 LNPLPGGVIPYFI
-381 FPYEKNPHQFWGTGV
+381 FPYEKNPHAFWGTGV

-403 QTTMNAAT
+403 QATMNAAT

-440 DLYPWRVFL
+440 ELYPWRVFL

-497 QSGLNRTATGI
+497 QSSLNRTATGI

-523 KNIDDY
+523 KNIDDF

-555 RIIAKGSTALI
+555 RIVAKGSTALI

-578 LSLISN
+578 LSLINN
-584 PLDEAMINREPLLRD
+584 PLDAQMINREKLLTD

-612 KTQEELMNEQA
+612 KTDKEMMDEQA
-623 LQQTIAAMQQGG
+623 LQQAILASQQGG
-635 QTDQVPNGD
+635 EANQVPNGE
-644 GMVGPDAR
+644 GVVGPNAR
-652 NGTPTPNG
+652 NGVPTPGG
-660 AGPVGNNGGLP
+660 AGPVGNNGQLP
-671 L
+671 T

>member
-1 MKDISN
+1 MN
-7 KELGPEGIAA
+7 KELGPEGISA
-17 AVDADDELQFSLDG
+17 AVDATEEELHELNSLG
-31 LGGELFSKFT
+31 MILESKYT

-46 RDEVTGNWIE
+46 RDDIEDNWIE

-68 TIAKIQGKGDR
+68 VLAKIQSKGER

-94 YSRITDLLFQ
+94 FSRITDLLFQ
-104 PGQQFFMIEPT
+104 PGQKFFSIEPT
-115 PIAKQPRLEQE
+115 PVSKQPLVEQQ
-126 LTEKAALEIMQLAET
+126 LTEQAALEIMQAAEV
-141 VDPNEVQP
+141 VDPGLVDDL
-149 IIQAR
+149 IVAR
-154 FEELKQE
+154 MDELKQE

-166 EFRVENMSETI
+166 ERRVDNMEEAI
-177 KDQAIESNLEGKMKD
+177 LDQAVESNLEGKMKD

-197 VIFGTGAMKTGT
+197 VIFGTGAMKAGT
-209 LRIQKDHNWVKSP
+209 LRVEKDHKWIKGE
-222 EGFELIYEE
+222 EGFQLVYEE
-231 NLIPEMEAVS
+231 SAFPEMEAVS
-241 VFDLYPDPYATS
+241 VFDLYPDPHATS
-253 VEDMRSIF
+253 MDDLRDLF
-261 RRHIISRTDFNDLK
+261 RRHIIARQEFRDLK
-275 DYPGFNKQMVQDIVE
+275 DFPGFNE
-290 DHPKGN
+290 DLINECIEMNPEGN
-296 HTEEQHER
+296 HDEAQHEK
-304 DRRDIAKINEYTEN
+304 DRRQIANVNDRSAETN
-318 TQKFEVLEFWG
+318 KFELLEYWG
-329 SVNGYDLEGYGIE
+329 SLNGYDLQDAGVE
-342 FSESDDLS
+342 FGEDDDLAQ
-350 DEFQA
+350 EYHA
-355 NIWISSGKVIKAQ
+355 NVWTVDGKVIKAQ
-368 LNPLPGGIIPYNI
+368 LNPLPGGIIPYFI
-381 FPYEKNPHQFWGTGV
+381 FPYEKNPHAFWGTGV

-403 QTTMNAAT
+403 QATMNAAT

-440 DLYPWRVFL
+440 ELYPWRVFL

-497 QSGLNRTATGI
+497 QSSLNRTATGI

-555 RIIAKGSTALI
+555 RIVAKGSTALI

-578 LSLISN
+578 LSLINN
-584 PLDEAMINREPLLRD
+584 PIDAQMVDREKLLTD

-604 DIDPDEVI
+604 DIDPEEVI
-612 KTQEELMNEQA
+612 KSQKEIMDEQA
-623 LQQTIAAMQQGG
+623 LQQAIIASQQGG
-635 QTDQVPNGD
+635 QVDQVPNGD
-644 GMVGPDAR
+644 GMVGPDGR
-652 NGTPTPNG
+652 NGVAPPNG

>member
-1 MKDISN
+1 MN
-7 KELGPEGIAA
+7 KELGPEGATLA
-17 AVDADDELQFSLDG
+17 EEANQLELEELDA
-31 LGGELFSKFT
+31 LGALLRSKYT

-46 RDEVTGNWIE
+46 RDEIEDHWIE
-56 DLRAFMGQYDPE
+56 DLRAFMGQYDPDVL
-68 TIAKIQGKGDR
+68 AKIQSKGER

-104 PGQQFFMIEPT
+104 PGQKFFSIEST
-115 PIAKQPRLEQE
+115 PITKQPILEQE
-126 LTEKAALEIMQLAET
+126 LTEKATLEIMQAAE
-141 VDPNEVQP
+141 VMDPNLVQD
-149 IIQAR
+149 IIASR
-154 FEELKQE
+154 FSELKEE
-161 IEEET
+161 IEKET
-166 EFRVENMSETI
+166 ALRVENMEEAI
-177 KDQAIESNLEGKMKD
+177 LDQALENNLEGKMKD

-197 VIFGTGAMKTGT
+197 VIFGTGAMKAGT
-209 LRIQKDHNWVKSP
+209 LRIEKDHKWVKGD
-222 EGFELIYEE
+222 EGFDLIYEE
-231 NLIPEMEAVS
+231 SPLPEMEAVS
-241 VFDLYPDPYATS
+241 IFDLYPDPHATS
-253 VEDMRSIF
+253 VNDMRDIF
-261 RRHIISRTDFNDLK
+261 RRHIVSRTEFADLK
-275 DYPGFNKQMVQDIVE
+275 DFPGFNVDLIDECIMMNPE
-290 DHPKGN
+290 GN
-296 HTEEQHER
+296 HDEAQHEK
-304 DRRDIAKINEYTEN
+304 DRRQIANVKDRSTQTE
-318 TQKFEVLEFWG
+318 KFEILEFWG
-329 SVNGYDLEGYGIE
+329 SLNGNDLKEAGIE
-342 FSESDDLS
+342 FDADDDLTQEYS
-350 DEFQA
+350 A
-355 NIWISSGKVIKAQ
+355 NIWVTDGKVIKAQ
-368 LNPLPGGIIPYNI
+368 LNPLPGGVIPYFI
-381 FPYEKNPHQFWGTGV
+381 FPYEKNPHAFWGTGV

-403 QTTMNAAT
+403 QATMNAAT

-440 DLYPWRVFL
+440 ELYPWRVFL

-497 QSGLNRTATGI
+497 NSSLNRTATGI

-523 KNIDDY
+523 KNIDDF

-555 RIIAKGSTALI
+555 RVIAKGSTALI

-578 LSLISN
+578 LSLINN
-584 PLDEAMINREPLLRD
+584 PIDAQMVDREKLLTD

-612 KTQEELMNEQA
+612 KSQEELMNEQA
-623 LQQTIAAMQQGG
+623 LQQAILASQQGG
-635 QTDQVPNGD
+635 EVNQVANAE
-644 GMVGPDAR
+644 GMVGPDGR
-652 NGTPTPNG
+652 NGVPTPSG
-660 AGPVGNNGGLP
+660 AGPVGNNGQLP

>member
-1 MKDISN
+1 MD
-7 KELGPEGIAA
+7 KELKPEGIAA
-17 AVDADDELQFSLDG
+17 GENPTQEEQEELNSLG
-31 LGGELFSKFT
+31 SILKSKYT

-46 RDEVTGNWIE
+46 RDEIEDDWIE
-56 DLRAFMGQYDPE
+56 DLRAFMGQYDPDVLS
-68 TIAKIQGKGDR
+68 KIQSKGDR

-104 PGQQFFMIEPT
+104 PGQKFFSVEPT
-115 PIAKQPRLEQE
+115 PVSKQPLVEQE
-126 LTEKAALEIMQLAET
+126 LGEKAALEIQQAAEVVGT
-141 VDPNEVQP
+141 DLIEDL
-149 IIQAR
+149 IEAR
-154 FEELKQE
+154 LEELKVE

-166 EFRVENMSETI
+166 DRRVDNMEEAI
-177 KDQAIESNLEGKMKD
+177 LDQAIENNLEGKMKD

-197 VIFGTGAMKTGT
+197 VIFGTGAMKAGT
-209 LRIQKDHNWVKSP
+209 LRIQKDHKWIKGE
-222 EGFELIYEE
+222 EGFNLIYEE
-231 NLIPEMEAVS
+231 SPMPEMEAVS
-241 VFDLYPDPYATS
+241 IFDLYPDPHATS
-253 VEDMRSIF
+253 VEDMRDIF
-261 RRHIISRTDFNDLK
+261 RRHIISRKEFTVLK
-275 DYPGFNKQMVQDIVE
+275 DYPGFNADLINECVE
-290 DHPKGN
+290 MNPDGN
-296 HTEEQHER
+296 HDESQHER
-304 DRRDIAKINEYTEN
+304 ARREIANINDSNTN
-318 TQKFEVLEFWG
+318 TQKFEVLEYWG
-329 SVNGYDLEGYGIE
+329 SINGYDLAEAGVDIGKKEPEQEYA
-342 FSESDDLS
+342 
-350 DEFQA
+350 A
-355 NIWISSGKVIKAQ
+355 NIWMVSGKVIKAQ
-368 LNPLPGGIIPYNI
+368 FNPLPGGIIPYFI
-381 FPYEKNPHQFWGTGV
+381 FPYEKNPHAFWGTGV

-403 QTTMNAAT
+403 QATMNAAT

-440 DLYPWRVFL
+440 ELYPWRVFL

-497 QSGLNRTATGI
+497 QSSLNRTATGI

-529 LTKPMI
+529 LTKPMV

-555 RIIAKGSTALI
+555 RVVAKGSTALI

-578 LSLISN
+578 LSLINN
-584 PLDEAMINREPLLRD
+584 PMDAQMIDREKLLTD

-612 KTQEELMNEQA
+612 KSQKEIMNEQQ
-623 LQQTIAAMQQGG
+623 LQEAILASQQGG
-635 QTDQVPNGD
+635 EANQIPNGE
-644 GMVGPDAR
+644 GMVGPDGR
-652 NGTPTPNG
+652 NGVATPSG
-660 AGPVGNNGGLP
+660 EGPIGNNGGLP

>member
-1 MKDISN
+1 MS
-7 KELGPEGIAA
+7 KELGPEGIPAG
-17 AVDADDELQFSLDG
+17 ADPSKEEQEELNSLG
-31 LGGELFSKFT
+31 SVLRSKYS

-46 RDEVTGNWIE
+46 RDDIEDGWIE

-68 TIAKIQGKGDR
+68 VLAKIESKGDR

-94 YSRITDLLFQ
+94 FSRITDLLFQ
-104 PGQQFFMIEPT
+104 PGQKFFSIEAT
-115 PIAKQPRLEQE
+115 PIAKQPLVEKE
-126 LTEKAALEIMQLAET
+126 LTQQAALEIMQAAEV
-141 VDPNEVQP
+141 VDPSLVDDL
-149 IIQAR
+149 IQER
-154 FEELKQE
+154 LRELKEE

-166 EFRVENMSETI
+166 NLRVENMEEAI
-177 KDQAIESNLEGKMKD
+177 LDQALEGNLEGKMKD

-197 VIFGTGAMKTGT
+197 VIFGTGAMKAGT
-209 LRIQKDHNWVKSP
+209 LRIEKDHKWIKGE
-222 EGFELIYEE
+222 EGFSLIYEE
-231 NLIPEMEAVS
+231 SPMPEMEAVS
-241 VFDLYPDPYATS
+241 VFDLYPDPHATS
-253 VEDMRSIF
+253 MDDMRDIF
-261 RRHIISRTDFNDLK
+261 RRHIISRTEFADLK
-275 DYPGFNKQMVQDIVE
+275 DYPGFNAYYIDECIEMNPE
-290 DHPKGN
+290 GN
-296 HTEEQHER
+296 HDEAQHEI
-304 DRRDIAKINEYTEN
+304 DRRNIANVNDSSTN
-318 TQKFEVLEFWG
+318 THKFEVLEYWG
-329 SVNGYDLEGYGIE
+329 SLNGHDLQDAGVEFDEGN
-342 FSESDDLS
+342 DLS
-350 DEFQA
+350 QEYHA
-355 NIWISSGKVIKAQ
+355 NIWMVDGKVIKAQ
-368 LNPLPGGIIPYNI
+368 LNPLPGGIIPYFI
-381 FPYEKNPHQFWGTGV
+381 FPYEKNPHAFWGTGV

-403 QTTMNAAT
+403 QATMNAAT

-440 DLYPWRVFL
+440 ELYPWRVFL

-497 QSGLNRTATGI
+497 QSSLNRTATGI

-540 WNMTWNENENVKSDM
+540 WNMTWNENEKVKSDM
-555 RIIAKGSTALI
+555 RIVAKGSTALI

-578 LSLISN
+578 LSLINN
-584 PLDEAMINREPLLRD
+584 PMDAQMVDREKLLTD

-612 KTQEELMNEQA
+612 KSQKELMDEQA
-623 LQQTIAAMQQGG
+623 LQQALIASQQGG
-635 QTDQVPNGD
+635 QVDQVQNAE
-644 GMVGPDAR
+644 GMVGADGR
-652 NGTPTPNG
+652 NGVPTPNG
-660 AGPVGNNGGLP
+660 AGPVGNNGQLP

>member
-1 MKDISN
+1 MD
-7 KELGPEGIAA
+7 KELGPEGISAA
-17 AVDADDELQFSLDG
+17 ADASEEELEELASLG
-31 LGGELFSKFT
+31 SILKAKYT

-46 RDEVTGNWIE
+46 RDDIEDDWIE
-56 DLRAFMGQYDPE
+56 DLRAFMGQYDPDVLS
-68 TIAKIQGKGDR
+68 KIQSKGDR

-104 PGQQFFMIEPT
+104 PGQKFFSIEKT
-115 PIAKQPRLEQE
+115 PLSKQPLVEQE
-126 LTEKAALEIMQLAET
+126 LAERAALEIQQAAEQVGTAGIEELVIARLNELTEEIEAET
-141 VDPNEVQP
+141 EQRVKNM
-149 IIQAR
+149 
-154 FEELKQE
+154 EEAIL
-161 IEEET
+161 
-166 EFRVENMSETI
+166 
-177 KDQAIESNLEGKMKD
+177 DQALENNLEGKMKD

-197 VIFGTGAMKTGT
+197 VIFGTGAMKAGT
-209 LRIQKDHNWVKSP
+209 LRIEKDHKWIKGD
-222 EGFELIYEE
+222 EGFNLIYEE
-231 NLIPEMEAVS
+231 NAMPEMEAVS
-241 VFDLYPDPYATS
+241 IFDLYPDPHATS
-253 VEDMRSIF
+253 VDDMRDIF
-261 RRHIISRTDFNDLK
+261 RRHIISRAEFNALK
-275 DYPGFNKQMVQDIVE
+275 DFPGFNVDLINECIEMNPE
-290 DHPKGN
+290 GN
-296 HTEEQHER
+296 HDEAQHEI
-304 DRRDIAKINEYTEN
+304 DRRNIANVNDSNTNTE
-318 TQKFEVLEFWG
+318 KFEVLEFWG
-329 SVNGYDLEGYGIE
+329 SLNGHDLEDAGVE
-342 FSESDDLS
+342 FGEDDDLS
-350 DEFQA
+350 MEYDA
-355 NIWISSGKVIKAQ
+355 NIWMISGKVIKAQ
-368 LNPLPGGIIPYNI
+368 LNPLPGGVIPYFI
-381 FPYEKNPHQFWGTGV
+381 FPYEKNPHAFWGTGV

-403 QTTMNAAT
+403 QATMNAAT

-440 DLYPWRVFL
+440 ELYPWRVFL

-497 QSGLNRTATGI
+497 QSSLNRTATGI

-523 KNIDDY
+523 KNIDDF

-555 RIIAKGSTALI
+555 RIVAKGSTALI

-578 LSLISN
+578 LSLINN
-584 PLDEAMINREPLLRD
+584 PLDAQMVDREKLLTD

-612 KTQEELMNEQA
+612 KTQKEMMDEQA
-623 LQQTIAAMQQGG
+623 LQQAILASQQGG
-635 QTDQVPNGD
+635 EANQVPNGE
-644 GMVGPDAR
+644 GVVGPNAR
-652 NGTPTPNG
+652 NGVPTPGG
-660 AGPVGNNGGLP
+660 AGPVGNNGQLP
-671 L
+671 T